1 MFLLKILLFQESIW
15 CKFRRFEFFCTLFKY
30 FWNQVAYLAPW
41 ELNLYTYMLIFDH
54 NMRKEWRYEVK
65 YLLEKSFFVVSPVSL
80 LPRALPLRGRPG
92 HVASGFWNLGE
103 PFRPPAREGLGPYF
117 LARSRSPLRPSPAHR
132 HAWERRVITSNILF
146 SQCCLPVSS
155 LSCLFTHINM
165 GWLYKISL
173 FYQSLEGQ
181 SKAADSCKN

>member
-1 MFLLKILLFQESIW
+1 MVIVHVVSGTCSW
-15 CKFRRFEFFCTLFKY
+15 H
-30 FWNQVAYLAPW
+30 VW
-41 ELNLYTYMLIFDH
+41 ELYKKAMENIRHGDILARNIVKDIKLFNQYTVFLHDTDMVMD
-54 NMRKEWRYEVK
+54 
-65 YLLEKSFFVVSPVSL
+65 SL

-165 GWLYKISL
+165 VWLYKISL